1 MDVNQLTKIT
11 IAWELF
17 EQQLPKSHIA
27 EQLGIHR
34 ETVHLWITGIQND
47 QNGLLGFLDQYVKA
61 KKGERIK
68 RQVDPILKRRVWMI
82 REREQNCCGQKIQYF
97 LNKEYKVKPAVSK
110 IYEILA
116 EKYKLRSKWKK
127 NQLSGLVPVAGKP
140 REVIQMDTV
149 DFGEVFAFTGVD
161 IFSKEADV
169 FLAPKLTAHY
179 GYQFLKESMR
189 RRFHS
194 FVELIQTDGGS
205 EFKEQ
210 FKQHV
215 LEYAKRHRIAHPYR
229 KNEQSYIESFNRT
242 LRKECLGWIKYKP
255 KEIPELTAYVEN
267 FLLRYHYHR
276 PHIGL
281 GMKPPLEKT

>member
-17 EQQLPKSHIA
+17 GKKIPKTYIA
-27 EQLGIHR
+27 ETLEVHR
-34 ETVHLWITGIQND
+34 ETIHLWIKNIQGNPQGI
-47 QNGLLGFLDQYVKA
+47 LGFLDQYVQA

-82 REREQNCCGQKIQYF
+82 REREHDCCGQKIQYF
-97 LNKEYKVKPAVSK
+97 LDKEYGLKPAVSK

-127 NQLSGLVPVAGKP
+127 NQLSGLVPTASRP
-140 REVIQMDTV
+140 REVIQMNTV
-149 DFGEVFAFTGVD
+149 DFGEVFAFTGID
-161 IFSKEADV
+161 IFSKEVDV
-169 FLAPKLTAHY
+169 MLSPKLTALY
-179 GYQFLKESMR
+179 GYQFLKQSMQ
-189 RRFHS
+189 RRFNS

-205 EFKEQ
+205 EFKEE
-210 FKQHV
+210 FKKHV
-215 LEYAKRHRIAHPYR
+215 LEYSRRHRIAHPYK

-255 KEIPELTAYVEN
+255 TEIPELTGYVEN
-267 FLLRYHYHR
+267 FLNRYHYHR
-276 PHIGL
+276 PHMGL
-281 GMKPPLEKT
+281 GMKPPLERA

>member
-17 EQQLPKSHIA
+17 EQHVPKSHIA
-27 EQLGIHR
+27 GQLRVHR
-34 ETVHLWITGIQND
+34 ETVHLWIGCIQAD
-47 QNGLLGFLDQYVKA
+47 PRGLLGFLDRYTKA

-68 RQVDPILKRRVWMI
+68 RQVDPILKRRIWMI
-82 REREQNCCGQKIQYF
+82 REREKDCCGQKIQYF
-97 LNKEYKVKPAVSK
+97 LEKEYGVKPAVSK
-110 IYEILA
+110 IYEILG
-116 EKYKLRSKWKK
+116 EKYKLRSRWKK
-127 NQLSGLVPVAGKP
+127 NQLSGLVPQASKP

-161 IFSKEADV
+161 IFSREADV
-169 FLAPKLTAHY
+169 FLAPQLTAHF
-179 GYQFLKESMR
+179 GYEFLKQAME

-194 FVELIQTDGGS
+194 FAETIQTDGGS
-205 EFKEQ
+205 EFKEE

-215 LEYAKRHRIAHPYR
+215 LEYTRRHRVAHPYK

-255 KEIPELTAYVEN
+255 NEIPELTTYVEN

-281 GMKPPLEKT
+281 GMKPPLERG